1 MIKNKAVFVVGAGAT
16 FNEAKEAKANDLPPL
31 DKDFFIKYKVNQI
44 VSASKIQEYLK
55 STYNIN
61 IYDEEYNS
69 LEKIMVIL
77 YSDSFRSHQSFS
89 QFQSLIRLLNHRLA
103 VSTLN
108 LCPDPKGTFYLIIK
122 EYLKRYDPNNITFI
136 TFNQDIQIEKLLDKL
151 SSDDDEI
158 KNNLLNFPY
167 CYHLPET
174 IPIKKINSSHKKQK
188 KSYFSKGSIDDE
200 GVKILKLHGSLNWY
214 SLHSRKNPKRTA
226 LFNPNRKMYL
236 YTNKS
241 LYPTV
246 IHQGIQRKYQS
257 FPIIIPPVI
266 LKSQIFH
273 NNLDIIWKEAEKRL
287 TDATEIVT
295 FGYSFPASD
304 YESTNLFKRALKVNQ
319 NDFRLSIIDPDPSV
333 VVKLANIA
341 ETGQINWYKSS
352 FQYLKTIAL

>member
-16 FNEAKEAKANDLPPL
+16 FNEAKEAQASDLPPL
-31 DKDFFIKYKVNQI
+31 DKEFFNKYKDSQNA
-44 VSASKIQEYLK
+44 SASKIQEYFE

-61 IYDEEYNS
+61 IYGEEYNS
-69 LEKIMVIL
+69 LEKVMVNL
-77 YSDSFRSHQSFS
+77 YSDSFRSDQSFS
-89 QFQSLIRLLNHRLA
+89 QFQSLIRLLNNRLA
-103 VSTLN
+103 KSTLT
-108 LCPDPKGTFYLIIK
+108 LFPDLKGTFYRIIK
-122 EYLKRYDPNNITFI
+122 EYSKKYDPNNITFV

-174 IPIKKINSSHKKQK
+174 IPIKKIYSSQKKQDNR
-188 KSYFSKGSIDDE
+188 YFSKGSIENE

-214 SLHSRKNPKRTA
+214 SLHSSKNPKRKP
-226 LFNPNRKMYL
+226 LFNPSRKIYL
-236 YTNKS
+236 YKNKS
-241 LYPTV
+241 LHPTV
-246 IHQGIQRKYQS
+246 IHHGTKRKYHS
-257 FPIIIPPVI
+257 FPVIIPPVI

-273 NNLDIIWKEAEKRL
+273 ENLDVIWNEAEKRL

-304 YESTNLFKRALKVNQ
+304 YESVNLFKRALKANQ

-333 VVKLANIA
+333 VIKLANIA
-341 ETGQINWYKSS
+341 ETEQINWHKSS
-352 FQYLKTIAL
+352 FQYLKTIT